1 MDAGASCQLP
11 SEHRTLLESL
21 LHTWLHSASRGLLA
35 MGLCEKRIPSRV
47 TRRLHL
53 SLKIYLNIV
62 HSQHLSQRTL
72 LCTAQPTEFLI
83 ICGLLRTIRTGSG
96 QTQDTLYGVPSSRT
110 PCYLWFVTQ
119 CCATRFCSFLRSS
132 FTFLF
137 TAAFDDQSSLDYFGL
152 SSLLRA
158 QYFLLPR
165 CVCFSWFLSHFVR
178 FIPLT
183 FGFVDFFFV
192 SFLSLLERVD
202 SRI

>member
-1 MDAGASCQLP
+1 MRSKASSSIRSAGVSMASTAAPMDAGASCQLP

-119 CCATRFCSFLRSS
+119 CCATRFCSFLRLS
-132 FTFLF
+132 FMRFF
-137 TAAFDDQSSLDYFGL
+137 FKSRFQRSIFFGL
-152 SSLLRA
+152 FWLELAPSCSGFSSG
-158 QYFLLPR
+158 
-165 CVCFSWFLSHFVR
+165 V
-178 FIPLT
+178 
-183 FGFVDFFFV
+183 FV
-192 SFLSLLERVD
+192 SHGSLF
-202 SRI
+202 I